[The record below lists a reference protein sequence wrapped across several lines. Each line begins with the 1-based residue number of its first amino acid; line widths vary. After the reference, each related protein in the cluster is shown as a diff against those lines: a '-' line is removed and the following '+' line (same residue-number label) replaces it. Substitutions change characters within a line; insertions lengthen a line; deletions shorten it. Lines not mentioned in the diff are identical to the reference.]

1 MVLAQA
7 CVTVL
12 GVSGAGVSLTDGQ
25 LRVPLGAS
33 DAVAAQAEAL
43 QTTLGEGPCLDA
55 TATSDSII
63 ADEASMATRWPI
75 FSSEL
80 LDVTP
85 FRSVASLP
93 LRSSDLLRFGALDLY
108 STDPEPQLGQS
119 LDEVRSSIADPIAAI
134 LFDGPSTAGPSGALM
149 PSWTTHPTFTRR
161 MQVWTAVGMLIA
173 HAGLSNAD
181 ALAALRAYAY
191 GHSASLDDV
200 AEDITRKR
208 LHPEA
213 LLD

>member
-12 GVSGAGVSLTDGQ
+12 SVSGAGVSLTDGR

-33 DAVAAQAEAL
+33 DAVSARAEAL
-43 QTTLGEGPCLDA
+43 QTTLGEGPCLEA
-55 TATSDSII
+55 TATSDPII
-63 ADEASMATRWPI
+63 ADEASMAARWPI
-75 FSSEL
+75 FSAEL
-80 LDVTP
+80 LAVTP

-93 LRSSDLLRFGALDLY
+93 LRSSELLRFGALDLY
-108 STDPEPQLGQS
+108 STDLDPLLGQS
-119 LDEVRSSIADPIAAI
+119 LDEVSSSIADPIAAI
-134 LFDGPSTAGPSGALM
+134 LFDGPSTAGPSGAM
-149 PSWTTHPTFTRR
+149 VSSWTTQPVVTRR

-173 HAGLSNAD
+173 HSGLNNAD

-191 GHSASLDDV
+191 GRSASLDDV

-208 LHPEA
+208 LHPQA